1 MTRAASPALPE
12 DFLDRIDQQLGDTD
26 TFLAR
31 CYPGEDA
38 RRQPV
43 HTVYVPAD
51 RYSADLPWQWG
62 NAAMALVD
70 QHGGIEALCT
80 DLGLTAELV
89 TEVAPRVV
97 AKLQNEPIEDLR
109 LDFEDGYG
117 NRGETSRMPKRCVQ
131 RRRSQRRSSPAR
143 HPPLSSSTPPSG
155 RTGSSRPPSAGR
167 APRRPTRPGWELLV
181 SAEAE
186 V

>member
-1 MTRAASPALPE
+1 MTGPASPVLPE
-12 DFLDRIDQQLGDTD
+12 DFLDRIDQQVGDTD

-70 QHGGIEALCT
+70 QHGGIKALCT
-80 DLGLTAELV
+80 DLGLTADLAA
-89 TEVAPRVV
+89 EVAPRVV
-97 AKLQNEPIEDLR
+97 AKLQNEPLEDLR

-117 NRGETSRMPKRCVQ
+117 NRADDVEDAEAVRSAG
-131 RRRSQRRSSPAR
+131 RSQRRSSPVR
-143 HPPLSSSTPPSG
+143 HPPLSVCVSSALRLRLDAAVFGPS
-155 RTGSSRPPSAGR
+155 TCFSA
-167 APRRPTRPGWELLV
+167 PC
-181 SAEAE
+181 
-186 V
+186 

>member
-1 MTRAASPALPE
+1 MTGAASPALPE

-62 NAAMALVD
+62 NAARALVD

-80 DLGLTAELV
+80 DLGLTADLV
-89 TEVAPRVV
+89 AEVAPRSRICGSISRT
-97 AKLQNEPIEDLR
+97 ATATGR
-109 LDFEDGYG
+109 T
-117 NRGETSRMPKRCVQ
+117 TSRMPKRFVP
-131 RRRSQRRSSPAR
+131 RRRS
-143 HPPLSSSTPPSG
+143 
-155 RTGSSRPPSAGR
+155 
-167 APRRPTRPGWELLV
+167 
-181 SAEAE
+181 
-186 V
+186 

>member
-1 MTRAASPALPE
+1 MTGAASPAPPE
-12 DFLDRIDQQLGDTD
+12 DFLDRIDQQLADTD

-51 RYSADLPWQWG
+51 RYSADLPWQWR

-80 DLGLTAELV
+80 DLVSDLSFCGLDKPNLV
-89 TEVAPRVV
+89 FYAADRPYG
-97 AKLQNEPIEDLR
+97 LIEATICR
-109 LDFEDGYG
+109 AG
-117 NRGETSRMPKRCVQ
+117 
-131 RRRSQRRSSPAR
+131 A
-143 HPPLSSSTPPSG
+143 
-155 RTGSSRPPSAGR
+155 PSADQAWMGV
-167 APRRPTRPGWELLV
+167 AGFC
-181 SAEAE
+181 
-186 V
+186 

>member
-1 MTRAASPALPE
+1 MTAAASPALRE

-80 DLGLTAELV
+80 DLV
-89 TEVAPRVV
+89 S
-97 AKLQNEPIEDLR
+97 DLSFCGWTTR
-109 LDFEDGYG
+109 
-117 NRGETSRMPKRCVQ
+117 TW
-131 RRRSQRRSSPAR
+131 
-143 HPPLSSSTPPSG
+143 SSTPPTG
-155 RTGSSRPPSAGR
+155 RTGSSRPPAAGR
-167 APRRPTRPGWELLV
+167 APRRATKPGWELLV
-181 SAEAE
+181 SAEPE
-186 V
+186 VGG